1 MNVHEATISRWLSKT
16 QQTVR
21 KKTEDFLRQQGLRS
35 AEISECLQ
43 LAARSEIDVRH
54 TISDVKGAATERAP

>member
-1 MNVHEATISRWLSKT
+1 MWQHGKT

-21 KKTEDFLRQQGLRS
+21 KKTEEFLRQQGLKS
-35 AEISECLQ
+35 VEISECLH
-43 LAARSEIDVRH
+43 LATRSEIDVRQ